1 MKIGNN
7 VIIGAGTVVTK
18 DIPDNSVVVG
28 NPCKI
33 VGSYDSYMN
42 RMKCLLDKS
51 NVSNKNPKDFNAI
64 DKNILKS
71 VLEDGGWNFIM

>member
-1 MKIGNN
+1 MSEL
-7 VIIGAGTVVTK
+7 AA
-18 DIPDNSVVVG
+18 
-28 NPCKI
+28 
-33 VGSYDSYMN
+33 Y
-42 RMKCLLDKS
+42 CLLDKS